1 MPSIKAS
8 ASPNLRG
15 WQPALSPPVEQAQKG
30 SYTQLPEPIA
40 RSPFMHASMPL
51 MASTND
57 NLRQFYSN
65 DNLPQQRI
73 LPARPGGAV
82 STRT

>member
-1 MPSIKAS
+1 MPTMRAS
-8 ASPNLRG
+8 AKPNMQGWEPSPS
-15 WQPALSPPVEQAQKG
+15 AAEKAEKSPDQTP
-30 SYTQLPEPIA
+30 SLPNNQT
-40 RSPFMHASMPL
+40 RSPYMHASMPL

-57 NLRQFYSN
+57 ALAQYYTS

-82 STRT
+82 T